1 MINMPE
7 KVRSVPLYTTSGNL
21 GGFLRYPYIF
31 NAQGEWIGWVTAE
44 REVFSV
50 YGKYVGWL
58 DRGFRILRQRT
69 YNYEHAARTP
79 PGRPGKLTPP
89 AQVPLPSMM
98 AEITASTIDVL
109 EERADLMPTEDAF
122 AYSDD
127 GG

>member
-1 MINMPE
+1 MPE
-7 KVRSVPLYTTSGNL
+7 QVRPVPLYTTSGNL

-31 NAQGEWIGWVTAE
+31 NAQGEWIGWATAE
-44 REVFSV
+44 REVFTV

-58 DRGFRILRQRT
+58 DKYLRILRQRT
-69 YNYEHAARTP
+69 HNYEHTGRTP
-79 PGRPGKLTPP
+79 PEPPGKFTPP

-98 AEITASTIDVL
+98 AELTASTIDVL
-109 EERADLMPTEDAF
+109 EERPDIMPTVDTF